1 MKIAKTM
8 ALIAV
13 GAGAVLAYQKYSEPV
28 MDKLSDIADDAMKK
42 ASKRLEDM
50 ME

>member
-28 MDKLSDIADDAMKK
+28 MDKIESIADDAMKK
-42 ASKRLEDM
+42 AEKKLDDM
-50 ME
+50 M

>member
-13 GAGAVLAYQKYSEPV
+13 GAGAVLAYQPV
-28 MDKLSDIADDAMKK
+28 MDKLSDVASDTMKK
-42 ASKRLEDM
+42 ASKKLEDM